1 MNDFGILAAHDQ
13 LHLGFIF
20 NSRKCPYCGFKEQS

>member
-20 NSRKCPYCGFKEQS
+20 NSQKCPHCGFEE